1 MPFPTCVFIGLLDV
15 PPIILLLGNITSW
28 TIYPH
33 VLHALITPEIK
44 FRWSTFHV
52 PSLKRREGKCVPSG
66 GLQMTRGSGQRD
78 QSFPIKRNHP
88 NVGQLDSLLRFV
100 STIFP
105 QSLLSQYF
113 ALLLLAYWFWSII
126 ITVRWSNTQPGL
138 IGQSHSDPI
147 PTRHL
152 DFECSK
158 LI

>member
-15 PPIILLLGNITSW
+15 PPIILLLGNIPSW

-44 FRWSTFHV
+44 FRCSAFHV

-113 ALLLLAYWFWSII
+113 ALLLLAYWFWSLLSPLGDLISSQVWLAKAI
-126 ITVRWSNTQPGL
+126 RTRSQPD
-138 IGQSHSDPI
+138 I
-147 PTRHL
+147 
-152 DFECSK
+152 
-158 LI
+158 